1 MSTPTKKHPVYQ
13 NNPFTIATD
22 GLSLLFKLAQP
33 IAILAIVLSVLNMF
47 GGFSGNFDAD
57 YSQKNSSDPIAE
69 INHQFSS
76 IPMEAWIIIGLI
88 GGVLLLGFII
98 IGTFVSGMI
107 DYTAAQLANNKKV
120 TFSEAFT
127 AVAKRFFGY
136 LWLQIWVGIKIFLW
150 SLLLIVP
157 GIIMAVRYSLAGPAF
172 FRHNLSADAAIEH
185 SSTITKGAWLTTFAS
200 FGLFNI
206 ITFGLIEYLLK
217 PGTSGLLLRQYDAYN
232 DVKMQKPAAHG
243 LSWMTLAISI
253 GLVVLA
259 VSFIVL
265 MVILFFIFK
274 DYK

>member
-33 IAILAIVLSVLNMF
+33 IAILAIALSVLNMF

-57 YSQKNSSDPIAE
+57 YSKNSSPESLAE
-69 INHQFSS
+69 FGNQLASV
-76 IPMEAWIIIGLI
+76 PTEAWIMIGVI
-88 GGVLLLGFII
+88 GAILLLGFIV

-107 DYTAAQLANNKKV
+107 DYTGAQLANNKKV
-120 TFSEAFT
+120 TFGEAFK
-127 AVAKRFFGY
+127 AVASRFFGY

-172 FRHNLSADAAIEH
+172 FRHNLSADAAIKH

-217 PGTSGLLLRQYDAYN
+217 PGTSGLLLRQFDAYN

-253 GLVVLA
+253 ALA
-259 VSFIVL
+259 VLLISL
-265 MVILFFIFK
+265 VILIAALAVMFK
-274 DYK
+274 DS